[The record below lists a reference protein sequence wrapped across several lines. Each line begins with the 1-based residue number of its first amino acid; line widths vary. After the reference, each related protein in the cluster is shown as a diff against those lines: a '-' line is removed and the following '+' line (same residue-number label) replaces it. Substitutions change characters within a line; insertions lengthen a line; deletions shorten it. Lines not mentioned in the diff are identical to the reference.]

1 MSARQK
7 LNRANLNGA
16 LLLGLVFGWMYQS
29 FIAFVLATLFF
40 LASAW
45 YAGDIRAGGDYHF
58 PAPPNPPRPRIPN
71 HRSHLESSRRQQRP
85 RR

>member
-1 MSARQK
+1 MSARHK

-29 FIAFVLATLFF
+29 FSAFLLATIFF
-40 LASAW
+40 VASAW
-45 YAGDIRAGGDYHF
+45 YAGDIRTEGDYHC
-58 PAPPNPPRPRIPN
+58 PAPPNPSRPRTPD
-71 HRSHLESSRRQQRP
+71 HGLYLESSRRQRGS